1 VIAALVL
8 YVAASVPALVAGGR
22 WLRAFGISGL
32 TADDAQDARK
42 TIAALEAKLDDVTAK
57 MNRAATQAAR
67 LQSERDQ
74 AIDVLRRLRR
84 PSSQTPAPGQV
95 ETPIVGDEGDTE

>member
-1 VIAALVL
+1 M
-8 YVAASVPALVAGGR
+8 
-22 WLRAFGISGL
+22 RAFGTSGL

-57 MNRAATQAAR
+57 MNRAATQAER
-67 LQSERDQ
+67 LQSERDL

-95 ETPIVGDEGDTE
+95 APGQGGSAEKPIVGDEGDTE